1 VEAAAGTQTHGQT
14 GVGETGVSGDPGL
27 SRLRH
32 DTDFTAFFEI
42 AWPRL
47 FRTALAIAGDRGS
60 AEDALQTAF
69 AKAYASWSRVSSAD
83 HPEAY
88 VRRMVVNEIIGSRR
102 HGWWRRERPYEDV
115 GASAAAPS
123 PEQGVVDRDAVWE
136 AVQQLPLRQRA
147 VVVLRYYE
155 DLSEAQIAETLGCSR
170 GTVKS
175 QASAALA
182 NLRRTGADLR
192 GGDA

>member
-1 VEAAAGTQTHGQT
+1 M
-14 GVGETGVSGDPGL
+14 SSDPGL
-27 SRLRH
+27 AGLLREP
-32 DTDFTAFFEI
+32 DFTAFFE
-42 AWPRL
+42 ATWPRL

-69 AKAYASWSRVSSAD
+69 AKAYASWSRVSSAN

-102 HGWWRRERPYEDV
+102 HGWWRRERPYEY
-115 GASAAAPS
+115 GRAAAAAPS
-123 PEQGVVDRDAVWE
+123 AEDGRRGPGGLWA

-155 DLSEAQIAETLGCSR
+155 DLSEAQIAEALGCSR

-182 NLRRTGADLR
+182 NLRRTSGADL
-192 GGDA
+192 GEGDDA